1 MPKSASTGGI
11 CGGLLVAFLVTTATA
26 AHAQEDAVQRANRM
40 AYDASMKCYIANGVA
55 RSDAQDNGKADLAA
69 SFDAKARQSFDTAVK
84 LGGVLG
90 YTGNHI
96 TQDFGLAETRE
107 LPKMVG
113 DVAYF
118 RAAASTCKAL
128 GLM

>member
-1 MPKSASTGGI
+1 MF
-11 CGGLLVAFLVTTATA
+11 LVAASVPAY
-26 AHAQEDAVQRANRM
+26 AQEDASQRANRM

-55 RSDAQDNGKADLAA
+55 RSDAQDQRKADLAQ
-69 SFDAKARQSFDTAVK
+69 SYDAKARQSFDTAVK
-84 LGGVLG
+84 LGGILG
-90 YTGNHI
+90 YPNIHI

-107 LPKMVG
+107 LPKMVA

-118 RAAASTCKAL
+118 RAAASACKAM